1 MSSGSERM
9 IEMQQE
15 KDDRNLAKKL
25 GISYDEL
32 LELDHEIDTEES
44 NDGLVYNYILK
55 FSDDA
60 PKEILDKIIGIDD
73 QSQVWLAPWELDN
86 SEYYEEQ
93 YEAIIANKKFLIKF
107 QEEIENRERLNET
120 ELEDKSLETILKR
133 QIFSGVIGTLETF
146 LSDTFINLTID
157 NDEYFRNFVESY
169 PDFRQRKFE
178 LRHLYVE
185 QDRIKE
191 TGKKIMIDII
201 YHDLP
206 KISKMYASTFK
217 IEFPSIGPLMKSIL
231 TRHDLV
237 HRNGKTKDGT
247 DVLIDKAAIT
257 DLIAKVR
264 PFVADIADKLGV

>member
-107 QEEIENRERLNET
+107 QEEIENLERLNET